1 MTICLIDT
9 SVFCNILKVPSKS
22 QDSDRIIN
30 EVGNKRKNKEMLLLP
45 FATVFETGNHI
56 AQNGNGFQKRE
67 CAERFIEEIKLAFKG
82 DTPYIPT
89 SFPES
94 VSILEWL
101 NEFPDFAMRGSGM
114 ADLSIIKEWEKACKQ
129 FKEHRVYIW
138 SLDEHLTGYDKLGN
152 SVFKDIL

>member
-22 QDSDRIIN
+22 QDSNSIID
-30 EVGNKRKNKEMLLLP
+30 EVGNKKKRKEILLLP

-56 AQNGNGFQKRE
+56 AQNGSGSQKRE

-82 DTPYIPT
+82 ETPYRPT

-94 VSILEWL
+94 DSILEWL
-101 NEFPDFAMRGSGM
+101 NEFPDFAMSGQGL
-114 ADLSIIKEWEKACKQ
+114 ADLSIIKEWEKASKQ

-138 SLDEHLTGYDKLGN
+138 SLDVHLAGYDKAAN
-152 SVFKDIL
+152 SIFSDIL